1 MSRKNK
7 YLFNFLGMVSTIPK
21 SKSQEFSWDLLFND
35 YVSLNFKDTIKPN
48 IILKQPHIT
57 NTVYIIPFIMSP
69 LLC

>member
-1 MSRKNK
+1 
-7 YLFNFLGMVSTIPK
+7 MVFTIPK
-21 SKSQEFSWDLLFND
+21 SKSQENSWDLLFND

-57 NTVYIIPFIMSP
+57 NKVYIIPFIINP